1 MLGYLEEET
10 SSVTYDQITMEA
22 VKSFEKAV
30 GLEADG
36 IADNEM
42 QNRLFD
48 VTVEKEQLSAW
59 LERH

>member
-1 MLGYLEEET
+1 M
-10 SSVTYDQITMEA
+10 TYDQITMEA
-22 VKSFEKAV
+22 VKAFEKAV

-42 QNRLFD
+42 QNMLFD
-48 VTVEKEQLSAW
+48 VTAEKEQLSAW